1 MFRIHFNIIHKS
13 MSVIRLMGNVRVEEL
28 VPEMSFW
35 VLKDVFW
42 FGNII
47 WKTSVF
53 LNDRQVQKLLPGV
66 LIDFK
71 LSILFKT
78 VNFRNSV
85 EATNV
90 VHSE

>member
-1 MFRIHFNIIHKS
+1 

-35 VLKDVFW
+35 VLKDVYW

-53 LNDRQVQKLLPGV
+53 LNGRQVQKLLPGV

-90 VHSE
+90 VHCE